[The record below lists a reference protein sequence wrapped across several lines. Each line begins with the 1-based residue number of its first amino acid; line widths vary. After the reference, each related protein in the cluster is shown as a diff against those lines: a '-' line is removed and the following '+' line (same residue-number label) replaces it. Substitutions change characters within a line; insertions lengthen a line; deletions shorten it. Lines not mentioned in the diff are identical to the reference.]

1 MKFLCVDCDESM
13 ALVETSGPDRGS
25 MKVLFRCRSCDREIA
40 MLTNAMETQMVQ
52 SLGVKIGPD
61 GAPGEAV
68 APMSTIRSTL
78 KGYGGG
84 EKQAAPEL
92 EAEGIHSNHGGA
104 DAGTSKCPFTG
115 MITEQIQNQ
124 AESAGPT
131 WTPEA
136 EARMAQ
142 IPSFIRPM
150 VQKGIE
156 DHARSNK
163 CPVIDEK
170 VIDSVRESM
179 GM

>member
-25 MKVLFRCRSCDREIA
+25 MKVLFQCRNCNREIA

-52 SLGVKIGPD
+52 SLGVKVGPGD
-61 GAPGEAV
+61 GSNGGVAEPV
-68 APMSTIRSTL
+68 APMSTIRSSL
-78 KGYGGG
+78 KGFGG
-84 EKQAAPEL
+84 EESVV
-92 EAEGIHSNHGGA
+92 GT
-104 DAGTSKCPFTG
+104 AGESKCPFTG
-115 MITEQIQNQ
+115 MIEAQVENQ
-124 AESAGPT
+124 VPSDGPA

-156 DHARSNK
+156 DHARTNK
-163 CPVIDEK
+163 CPVIDDK
-170 VIDSVRESM
+170 VIDSVRNSM